1 MLQYLLILNNR
12 RFITARIAKISD
24 PQKYAVYFF
33 LFFFFINFVSS
44 ENVMLNAIDL
54 SLVLSKEIFIFIRN
68 Y

>member
-33 LFFFFINFVSS
+33 LFFFINFVSS

>member
-33 LFFFFINFVSS
+33 IFFFINFVSS

-54 SLVLSKEIFIFIRN
+54 SLVLPKEIFIFIRN

>member
-33 LFFFFINFVSS
+33 LFFFINFVSS
-44 ENVMLNAIDL
+44 ENVMLNAINL
-54 SLVLSKEIFIFIRN
+54 SLVLPKEIFIFIRN